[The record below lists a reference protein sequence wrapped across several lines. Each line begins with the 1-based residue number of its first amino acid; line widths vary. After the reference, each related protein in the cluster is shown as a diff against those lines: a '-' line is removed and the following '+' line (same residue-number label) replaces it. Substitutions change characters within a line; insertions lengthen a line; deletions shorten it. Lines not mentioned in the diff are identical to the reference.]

1 MNCIII
7 DDEIHAIE
15 LLKTYISRVPFLKLV
30 CATQNPIEGL
40 TFINT
45 HKPDL
50 VFLDIHMDE
59 LSGPEVVKL
68 IKGSTKVIF
77 TTAYD
82 NHAIEAYNDGVIDY
96 LLKPISF
103 ERFMRATQKAISDN
117 VEPSNAAPL
126 ADKSSIFIKVENKGK
141 MVRLK
146 FEDIIHVEG
155 MRNYI
160 GFHTQNN
167 GLILGLLTFKEV
179 EESLPEPQFVRI
191 HKSHII
197 AFDRIMGIDGNEV
210 IIKGE
215 KKEVKIPVGI
225 TYKEKF
231 LSMVNEVG
239 KPHNPRRGD

>member
-15 LLKTYISRVPFLKLV
+15 LLKTYVSRVPFLKLV
-30 CATQNPIEGL
+30 YATQNPIEGL
-40 TFINT
+40 TYINT

-68 IKGSTKVIF
+68 IKSPSKVIF

-82 NHAIEAYNDGVIDY
+82 THAVEAYNDGVIDY

-103 ERFMRATQKAISDN
+103 ERFMRATQKAIGTDVPPTN
-117 VEPSNAAPL
+117 VEPL

-141 MVRLK
+141 MLRIKLD
-146 FEDIIHVEG
+146 DIIHVEG

-160 GFHTQNN
+160 GFHTQSS

-179 EESLPEPQFVRI
+179 EEALPEPQFLRI
-191 HKSHII
+191 HKSYII
-197 AFDRIMGIDGNEV
+197 AFDRIIGIDGNEV
-210 IIKGE
+210 IIKTD
-215 KKEVKIPVGI
+215 KKEIKIPVGI
-225 TYKEKF
+225 TYKERF
-231 LSMVNEVG
+231 LSMINEVG
-239 KPHNPRRGD
+239 RKTVS

>member
-15 LLKTYISRVPFLKLV
+15 LLKTYVSRVPFLKLV
-30 CATQNPIEGL
+30 YATQNPIEGL
-40 TFINT
+40 TYINT

-59 LSGPEVVKL
+59 LSGPEIVKL
-68 IKGSTKVIF
+68 IKSPSKVIF

-103 ERFMRATQKAISDN
+103 ERFMRATQKAIGTDVPPTN
-117 VEPSNAAPL
+117 VEPL

-141 MVRLK
+141 MLRIKLD
-146 FEDIIHVEG
+146 DIIHVEG

-160 GFHTQNN
+160 GFHTQSS

-179 EESLPEPQFVRI
+179 EEALPEPQFIRI

-197 AFDRIMGIDGNEV
+197 AFDRIVGIDGNEV
-210 IIKGE
+210 VIRTD
-215 KKEVKIPVGI
+215 KKETKIPIGI
-225 TYKEKF
+225 TYKDKF
-231 LSMVNEVG
+231 LSMINEVG
-239 KPHNPRRGD
+239 RKQ

>member
-15 LLKTYISRVPFLKLV
+15 LLKTYVSRVPFLQLV
-30 CATQNPIEGL
+30 YATQNPIEGL
-40 TFINT
+40 TYINT
-45 HKPDL
+45 NKPDL

-59 LSGPEVVKL
+59 LSGPEIVKL
-68 IKGSTKVIF
+68 IKSPSKVIF

-103 ERFMRATQKAISDN
+103 ERFMRATQKAIGTDF
-117 VEPSNAAPL
+117 PPTNAEPL

-141 MVRLK
+141 MLRIKL
-146 FEDIIHVEG
+146 EDIIHVEG

-160 GFHTQNN
+160 GFHTQSS

-179 EESLPEPQFVRI
+179 EEALPEPQFIRI

-197 AFDRIMGIDGNEV
+197 AFDRIVGIDGNEV
-210 IIKGE
+210 VIRTD
-215 KKEVKIPVGI
+215 KKETKIPIGI
-225 TYKEKF
+225 TYKDKF
-231 LSMVNEVG
+231 LSMINEVG
-239 KPHNPRRGD
+239 RKQ

>member
-15 LLKTYISRVPFLKLV
+15 LLKTYVSRVPFLNLV
-30 CATQNPIEGL
+30 FATQNPIEGL
-40 TFINT
+40 TYINT
-45 HKPDL
+45 NNPDL

-59 LSGPEVVKL
+59 LSGPEIVKL
-68 IKGSTKVIF
+68 IKGPSKVVF

-82 NHAIEAYNDGVIDY
+82 NHAIEAYNDGVLDY

-117 VEPSNAAPL
+117 VEPNNAPTL

-141 MVRLK
+141 MLRLK
-146 FEDIIHVEG
+146 LDDIIHVEG

-179 EESLPEPQFVRI
+179 EDALPEPQFLRI

-197 AFDRIMGIDGNEV
+197 AFDRIIGIDGNEV
-210 IIKGE
+210 IIKTD
-215 KKEVKIPVGI
+215 KKEIKIPVGI

-239 KPHNPRRGD
+239 KRNN